1 MSSASGGVEPRSAF
15 NVTALIDGRLDSSN
29 SSVDGFFIS
38 LGINAAIG
46 IVLLILFVTLRT
58 VKV

>member
-1 MSSASGGVEPRSAF
+1 VSGGVEPRSAF